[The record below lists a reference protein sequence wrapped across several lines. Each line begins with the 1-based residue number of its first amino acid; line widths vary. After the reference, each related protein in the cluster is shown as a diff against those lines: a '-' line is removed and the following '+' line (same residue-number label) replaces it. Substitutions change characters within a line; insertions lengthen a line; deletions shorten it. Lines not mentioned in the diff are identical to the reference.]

1 MGIVTWCGATGAGDG
16 VVNKVP
22 EKQSDL
28 RVNAK
33 LQDTCSQQEGSYT
46 H

>member
-22 EKQSDL
+22 EKQPQIE
-28 RVNAK
+28 VHNI
-33 LQDTCSQQEGSYT
+33 
-46 H
+46 